1 MGWHIWFRLTLMG
14 CSCRNLR
21 EMLFNVVFGLRQVYL
36 ECDPGKNEAVY
47 QKLGYTTVGK
57 EALKVGFG
65 RTFALHHHPSISY
78 QIY

>member
-1 MGWHIWFRLTLMG
+1 
-14 CSCRNLR
+14 
-21 EMLFNVVFGLRQVYL
+21 MLFNVVFGLRQVYL

-65 RTFALHHHPSISY
+65 RTFALHHRPSISY
-78 QIY
+78 QIC